1 MEWPDNPALTG
12 CVKPSMNTALHWNPM
27 TSSVRLSVFAVLWLA
42 SALAWGQIYTCIDAK
57 GRKLTSDRP
66 IPECAEREQKELN
79 SSGTLKRTVKPVMTA
94 EEQRVSEEKE
104 KQATEERL
112 RLNEEKRKDRALLTR
127 YPNRASH
134 DKERAD
140 TLAQVDDVMKAATK
154 RIGELA
160 AQRKEIDTE
169 LEFYK
174 KNPTK
179 IPLSLKRQI
188 EDNDASVAVQKRFI
202 ADQESEKKRTNARF
216 DDELL
221 RLKTLWLLTAAPAA
235 TTAPKK

>member
-1 MEWPDNPALTG
+1 ME
-12 CVKPSMNTALHWNPM
+12 
-27 TSSVRLSVFAVLWLA
+27 LSVKLSVGFGLWLS
-42 SALAWGQIYTCIDAK
+42 SALVWAQIYTCIDVK

-66 IPECAEREQKELN
+66 IPECADREQKELN
-79 SSGTLKRTVKPVMTA
+79 SSGTVKRTVKPVMTA
-94 EEQRVSEEKE
+94 DEQRVFDEKE
-104 KQATEERL
+104 KQETEERL
-112 RLNEEKRKDRALLTR
+112 RANEEKRKDRALLVR
-127 YPNRASH
+127 YPTRAVH

-140 TLAQVDDVMKAATK
+140 ALAQVDDVMKAATK

-160 AQRKEIDTE
+160 VQRKDIDTE

-179 IPLSLKRQI
+179 IPQSLKRQI

-216 DDELL
+216 DDELV
-221 RLKTLWLLTAAPAA
+221 RLKTLWLLTASPAA
-235 TTAPKK
+235 TPASKK